1 MSSFSYVKITRKNNY
16 RIDTNPSDHVN
27 NTYQSVIA
35 TNSSSNDLQY
45 DTFMN
50 NQLEHEDRTWILSTN
65 SMDVDTCSTKY
76 QARIQI
82 DKVPM
87 KVLQNIEVFYICE
100 QCGKI
105 YWNGTH
111 LDRTLNGAIKDL
123 IVPSEF

>member
-1 MSSFSYVKITRKNNY
+1 
-16 RIDTNPSDHVN
+16 
-27 NTYQSVIA
+27 
-35 TNSSSNDLQY
+35 
-45 DTFMN
+45 MN
-50 NQLEHEDRTWILSTN
+50 NQLEREDRTWILSTN
-65 SMDVDTCSTKY
+65 SVDVDTCSTKY

-87 KVLQNIEVFYICE
+87 KVLQDIEVFYICE

>member
-1 MSSFSYVKITRKNNY
+1 
-16 RIDTNPSDHVN
+16 
-27 NTYQSVIA
+27 
-35 TNSSSNDLQY
+35 
-45 DTFMN
+45 MN

>member
-1 MSSFSYVKITRKNNY
+1 
-16 RIDTNPSDHVN
+16 
-27 NTYQSVIA
+27 
-35 TNSSSNDLQY
+35 
-45 DTFMN
+45 MN
-50 NQLEHEDRTWILSTN
+50 NQLEREDRTWILSTN

-87 KVLQNIEVFYICE
+87 KVLQDIEVFYICE

-111 LDRTLNGAIKDL
+111 LDRALNGAIKDL

>member
-1 MSSFSYVKITRKNNY
+1 
-16 RIDTNPSDHVN
+16 
-27 NTYQSVIA
+27 
-35 TNSSSNDLQY
+35 
-45 DTFMN
+45 MN

-87 KVLQNIEVFYICE
+87 KVLQDIEVFYICE

-111 LDRTLNGAIKDL
+111 LERTLNGAIKDL

>member
-1 MSSFSYVKITRKNNY
+1 
-16 RIDTNPSDHVN
+16 
-27 NTYQSVIA
+27 
-35 TNSSSNDLQY
+35 
-45 DTFMN
+45 MN
-50 NQLEHEDRTWILSTN
+50 NQLEREDRTWILSTN

-87 KVLQNIEVFYICE
+87 KVLQDIEVFYICE

>member
-1 MSSFSYVKITRKNNY
+1 
-16 RIDTNPSDHVN
+16 
-27 NTYQSVIA
+27 
-35 TNSSSNDLQY
+35 
-45 DTFMN
+45 MN
-50 NQLEHEDRTWILSTN
+50 NQLEREDRTWILSTN

-82 DKVPM
+82 NKVPM
-87 KVLQNIEVFYICE
+87 KVLQDIEVFYICE

-111 LDRTLNGAIKDL
+111 LDRVLNGAIKDL